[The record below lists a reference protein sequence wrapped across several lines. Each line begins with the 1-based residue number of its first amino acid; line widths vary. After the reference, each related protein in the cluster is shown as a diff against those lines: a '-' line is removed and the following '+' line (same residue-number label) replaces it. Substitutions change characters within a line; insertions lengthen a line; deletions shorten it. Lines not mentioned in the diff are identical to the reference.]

1 MFARIE
7 VVLKPEL
14 IDPAA
19 NRFLRKVELMD
30 PSLRQKIRW
39 ARSVQIYWLDLEC
52 TREELIIAVGEV
64 FWDRVLQWLLTG
76 NLIPSAAGKFG
87 TIQDIL
93 QFAPI
98 RPGKF
103 WGLERRYRN
112 GVTDN
117 AARTTIE
124 AIEIVLKRK
133 IPAARAASGE
143 LMLLEGAQLTEDEL
157 SRLSKQ
163 IFCNEL
169 IETSTIQNEA
179 ELIKNDRFHQERIKH
194 DFRRVVPRISDRVD
208 TFQLGSMS
216 DSELES
222 LSESKLLA
230 LNLKEMQA
238 IRDFFEQP
246 DEKVIR
252 EQSGLTDLTDVELE
266 VLAQTWSEHCKH
278 KIFNAEIRYSE
289 PEGATEEG
297 KQIPAKIDS
306 LFQSTIAGTTR
317 EIEKPWLL
325 SVFSDNAGVVAF
337 DEEDAVCIKV
347 ETHNS
352 PSALDPYGGALTGIL
367 GVNRDILGTGI
378 GAKPIFNTDVFCV
391 TNPDYNEPLPDR
403 LMHPRRI
410 LEGVRSGV
418 ETGGNTSGI
427 PTINGAL
434 VFDDRFLGKPLVFCG
449 SGGRLPRKHFEVA
462 STDKTINVGDRICMV
477 GGRIGKDGIHGATF
491 SSLAL
496 TDSSPISAVQLGDPI
511 TQRRVTDF
519 LIEARDLG
527 LYRTLTD
534 NGAGGLSSS
543 VGELAQLSGGARMD
557 VSLAKTKYLGLKP
570 YELVISESQERM
582 TCAVPPLELT
592 RFLEL
597 AERRGVEVSVLGEF
611 TSSGRFE
618 IFYAKKCVA
627 NLNLKFM
634 HRGVPKLEINAEWIP
649 TRIESKTGSARITDR
664 TSETLAAIL
673 SRPNI
678 CSKEWM
684 ISQYD
689 HEVQGTSVIKPL
701 TRVQQ
706 GSQRVG
712 ASPNDAG
719 VVALKSGSTLGVV
732 VSCGINPKFSDIDPY
747 LMAQMVVDEAVR
759 NALAA
764 GAEFGTAESVLA
776 LVDNFCWA
784 DPTSD
789 PRKAAALVRACYGM
803 REAALALQA
812 PFISGKDSMKNDFK
826 GMRKGEPVT
835 ISVPGTLLVTALGR
849 IRDLRRA
856 HSADFKNPGDAIYLL
871 GAFEPGLIGSEYQLA
886 GFEASSRSRLPKPNW
901 PLALKAY
908 FWLGGAV
915 GTHQGKIRAL
925 HDISDGGLAV
935 ALAEMGFA
943 RDFGVDVDIP
953 AESDP
958 TEFCFGESFHSFV
971 ASVAETD
978 TAAVEAEWK
987 EWGVPFIRLG
997 RVSNSDLFKLNS
1009 SKDPGLTV
1017 QLRKL
1022 KEAWERAGYWQ

>member
-7 VVLKPEL
+7 VALKPEL
-14 IDPAA
+14 IDPGA
-19 NRFLRKVELMD
+19 NRFLRKVELLD
-30 PSLRQKIRW
+30 RGLRQKIRW

-64 FWDRVLQWLLTG
+64 FWDRVLQWLMTG
-76 NLIPSAAGKFG
+76 NLIPSAAGKLG
-87 TIQDIL
+87 TVQDIL

-117 AARTTIE
+117 VARTTVE
-124 AIEIVLKRK
+124 AIEIALKRK
-133 IPAARAASGE
+133 VLNARAASGE
-143 LMLLEGAQLTEDEL
+143 LMLLEGSQLTEDDL
-157 SRLSKQ
+157 SRLAKQ
-163 IFCNEL
+163 IFCNEM
-169 IETSTIQNEA
+169 IETWTIQNEA
-179 ELIKNDRFHQERIKH
+179 ELVKNDRFHQERIKH
-194 DFRRVVPRISDRVD
+194 DFRRVIPRLSDKVE
-208 TFQLGSMS
+208 TFQLAPMN

-222 LSESKLLA
+222 LSETKLLA
-230 LNLKEMQA
+230 LNLNEMKA
-238 IRDFFEQP
+238 IRDFFEEP
-246 DEKVIR
+246 SEKSIR

-278 KIFNAEIRYSE
+278 KIFNAKISYRE

-297 KQIPAKIDS
+297 KNIPETVDS
-306 LFQSTIAGTTR
+306 LFQQTIAGTTK

-337 DEEDAVCIKV
+337 DDEDAVCIKV

-352 PSALDPYGGALTGIL
+352 PSALDPFGGALTGIL

-391 TNPDYNEPLPDR
+391 ANPDYSETLPDR

-410 LEGVRSGV
+410 LEGVRAGV

-434 VFDDRFLGKPLVFCG
+434 VFDDRYLGKPLVFCG
-449 SGGRLPRKHFEVA
+449 SGGRLPRKHFERA
-462 STDKTINVGDRICMV
+462 STEKMISAGDRICAV
-477 GGRIGKDGIHGATF
+477 GGRVGKDGIHGATF

-496 TDSSPISAVQLGDPI
+496 TDASPVSAVQLGDPI

-527 LYRTLTD
+527 LYRTVTD

-557 VSLAKTKYLGLKP
+557 VSLAKTKYPGLKP

-582 TCAVPPLELT
+582 TCAVPPLELN
-592 RFLEL
+592 RFCEL

-618 IFYAKKCVA
+618 VFYGRKCVG
-627 NLNLKFM
+627 NLNLKFL
-634 HRGVPKLEINAEWIP
+634 HRGVPRLEIKAEWVP
-649 TRIESKTGSARITDR
+649 PRIELKSGSPRITDR
-664 TSETLAAIL
+664 SADTMAALL

-719 VVALKSGSTLGVV
+719 VIQLKPGSNTGIV
-732 VSCGINPKFSDIDPY
+732 VSCGLNPKLSDVDPY
-747 LMAQMVVDEAVR
+747 LMAQMAVDEAVR

-764 GAEFGTAESVLA
+764 GAEFGTPESVLA

-803 REAALALQA
+803 RDAALALQA
-812 PFISGKDSMKNDFK
+812 PFISGKDSMKNDFR
-826 GMRKGEPVT
+826 GTRKGEPVT

-856 HSADFKNPGDAIYLL
+856 RSADFKAPGDVIYAL
-871 GAFEPGLIGSEYQLA
+871 GAFDPALIGSEYQVA
-886 GFEASSRSRLPKPNW
+886 GFELSSRLRTPKPNW

-908 FWLGGAV
+908 FWLGGAL

-925 HDISDGGLAV
+925 HDISEGGVAV

-943 RDFGVDVDIP
+943 RDMGVDVDIP

-958 TEFCFGESFHSFV
+958 IEFCFGESFHSFV
-971 ASVAETD
+971 ACVSDTD
-978 TAAVEAEWK
+978 SAQVEAEWK
-987 EWGVPFIRLG
+987 EFGVPFIRLG
-997 RVSNSDLFKLNS
+997 RVSSSDAFKLHS
-1009 SKDPGLTV
+1009 SKDPGLSV
-1017 QLRKL
+1017 PLRKL
-1022 KEAWERAGYWQ
+1022 KEAWERVGYWQ